1 MFTKM
6 LRKIVAKINRER
18 HHSGHC
24 DSDDS
29 GSGHCDY
36 Y

>member
-1 MFTKM
+1 MFTKI
-6 LRKIVAKINRER
+6 LRKIVAKINREK

-24 DSDDS
+24 DS